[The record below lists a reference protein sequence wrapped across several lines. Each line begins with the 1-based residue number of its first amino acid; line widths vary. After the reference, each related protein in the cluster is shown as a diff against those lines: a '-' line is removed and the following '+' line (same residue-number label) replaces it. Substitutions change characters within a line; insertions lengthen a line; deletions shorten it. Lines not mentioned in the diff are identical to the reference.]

1 MRQITLF
8 AAGLLV
14 VAVWLLAGVRPTQA
28 DQVLAVTETPT
39 FTATPTATP
48 TSTPLPT
55 ATALPAT
62 ETPVSSAAP
71 ALSDPLITKRVD
83 LARAAV
89 GDRVEYSIAV
99 VNPNDVDVLN
109 VAVSDPLPTQLDFVD
124 GSTTAGTLA
133 YDSTARTVNVAI
145 GTLAARQEVT
155 IVVRARVNELGQPPD
170 QVTNLAFLSF
180 ANGAGQ
186 AVTAQASAAPVLFV
200 PVNLPGTGYGPG
212 PREWAWLAGGAGVL
226 GLVVLGGLRWARR
239 RRA

>member
-1 MRQITLF
+1 MRKTTLF
-8 AAGLLV
+8 AAGLLL
-14 VAVWLLAGVRPTQA
+14 AAAWLLTVARPTRA

-39 FTATPTATP
+39 STATATATS
-48 TSTPLPT
+48 TATPLPT

-99 VNPNDVDVLN
+99 VNPNAVDVLN
-109 VAVSDPLPTQLDFVD
+109 VAVSDPLPAQLDFVD
-124 GSTTAGTLA
+124 GSTTAGTLT
-133 YDSTARTVNVAI
+133 YDSTARTVAVVI
-145 GTLAARQEVT
+145 GTLTARQEVT

-186 AVTAQASAAPVLFV
+186 AVTAQASAASVLFV
-200 PVNLPGTGYGPG
+200 PAGLPDTGYGPG
-212 PREWAWLAGGAGVL
+212 PREWAWLGGGAGLL
-226 GLVVLGGLRWARR
+226 GLAVFGVLRWARR